1 MRLASLNLRFPAFA
15 GIMAQHN
22 ELGKKGEQLAVDF
35 LLKEDYEI
43 IERNYRFDKAEVDI
57 IAKKG
62 NILAIV
68 EVKTRS
74 TKDFGNPQD
83 FVKPKQIKN
92 LVKAVD
98 EYVNVNEMDVEV
110 RFDIIAIVKEGK
122 GFEIEHLENAF
133 YHF

>member
-1 MRLASLNLRFPAFA
+1 
-15 GIMAQHN
+15 MAQHN

-35 LLKEDYEI
+35 LIESNYDI

-57 IAKKG
+57 IAQKE

-74 TKDFGNPQD
+74 TIDFGNPQD

-92 LVKAVD
+92 LVKAVN
-98 EYVNVNEMDVEV
+98 EYVTENDLDLEV
-110 RFDIIAIVKEGK
+110 RFDIVAVVRTIK
-122 GFEIEHLENAF
+122 GFSIEHLENAF

>member
-1 MRLASLNLRFPAFA
+1 
-15 GIMAQHN
+15 MAQHN

-35 LLKEDYEI
+35 LLKNNYNI

-57 IAKKG
+57 IAQKKD
-62 NILAIV
+62 ILAIV

-74 TKDFGNPQD
+74 TIDYGNPQD

-98 EYVNVNEMDVEV
+98 EYVTENHLDVEV
-110 RFDIIAIVKEGK
+110 RFDIIAIVKEK
-122 GFEIEHLENAF
+122 GSFNIEHLENAF

>member
-1 MRLASLNLRFPAFA
+1 MAS
-15 GIMAQHN
+15 HN

-35 LLKEDYEI
+35 LVENNYVI

-57 IAKKG
+57 IAQKEDV
-62 NILAIV
+62 LAII

-74 TKDFGNPQD
+74 TTGFGNPQD
-83 FVKPKQIKN
+83 FVKPKQIQR

-98 EYVNVNEMDVEV
+98 EYVTSNGLDVEV
-110 RFDIIAIVKEGK
+110 RFDIIAIVKQK
-122 GFEIEHLENAF
+122 NQFNIEHLENAF

>member
-1 MRLASLNLRFPAFA
+1 
-15 GIMAQHN
+15 MAQHN

-35 LLKEDYEI
+35 LIKKDYQI

-57 IAKKG
+57 IAQQ
-62 NILAIV
+62 NDTLAII

-74 TKDFGNPQD
+74 SSDFGNPQD

-98 EYVNVNEMDVEV
+98 EYINVNSLDVEV
-110 RFDIIAIVKEGK
+110 RFDIIAIIKENNQ
-122 GFEIEHLENAF
+122 FNIEHLEDAF